1 MIDSTYLRLLMTLG
15 TYFPWH
21 NEYQERL
28 VESLAPNSSIASSAH
43 KPEEGN
49 QEGTPFYSLIQE
61 VGKHQLVRLLG
72 KVTFRRLLFPT
83 TEFQMP
89 THLTLL

>member
-1 MIDSTYLRLLMTLG
+1 MIDGTYLRLLMTLG
-15 TYFPWH
+15 TCFPWH

-28 VESLAPNSSIASSAH
+28 VESLAPSSSIASSAH
-43 KPEEGN
+43 KPEKGN
-49 QEGTPFYSLIQE
+49 QEGTPFCSPTQE
-61 VGKHQLVRLLG
+61 VGKHQLARLLG

-83 TEFQMP
+83 AEFQMP

>member
-15 TYFPWH
+15 TCFPWH

-43 KPEEGN
+43 KPEKGN
-49 QEGTPFYSLIQE
+49 QEGTPFCSPTQE
-61 VGKHQLVRLLG
+61 AGKHRLARLLG